1 MLQERKK
8 TARHEKIMSSLDE
21 LTYATRRQLQVIN
34 NLSGDR
40 NAHRILHDMER
51 DRLISSIRKEQKIYY
66 LTNTGK
72 QQIGSSQAELK
83 QSWVTHV
90 LMRNDLYIELG
101 MPGDWRKEVPAK
113 INGEML
119 LIPDAMFTRNGESH
133 FVEIDNK
140 QKMQTNIEK
149 IKKYKK
155 LSDAVFGQL
164 NHTPTLIWYSLSDIR
179 KEKLKSACERYGV
192 KFKIY

>member
-1 MLQERKK
+1 
-8 TARHEKIMSSLDE
+8 MSSLDE